1 MKKLLFSLHDVT
13 PRHFDR
19 LLLIDKFLDEAGIGN
34 RYAMLVVP
42 DFWKKWPIEAF
53 PEFRSWLKTKAD
65 AGVEIV
71 LHGFTHIDETDHST
85 LADRF
90 KAHFLT
96 AREGEFL
103 GLSREEAT
111 SRLIHGRRILETLTG
126 QPITSFIAPAWLYG
140 EAARTALHDLG
151 FTIAEDHW
159 SVWNPLTR
167 QVFVHSPVISY
178 ASRSRPRVLS
188 SIAWSRIA
196 TTALAPLDTVRVA
209 LHPHDLD
216 VEPLVRELRRVM
228 SEFLG
233 SREPI
238 QYRDLAAA

>member
-19 LLLIDKFLDEAGIGN
+19 LRRIDKFLDETGIGS

-53 PEFRSWLKTKAD
+53 PEFGSWLRSKAD
-65 AGVEIV
+65 AGVEMV
-71 LHGFTHIDETDHST
+71 LHGFTHIDEAAHAG

-90 KAHFLT
+90 KATFLT

-103 GLSREEAT
+103 GLDREQAT
-111 SRLIHGRRILETLTG
+111 SRLIHGRRILENLTG
-126 QPITSFIAPAWLYG
+126 QTITSFIAPAWLYG
-140 EAARTALHDLG
+140 DAAKTALHDLG

-159 SVWNPLTR
+159 SVWNPVTR

-178 ASRSRPRVLS
+178 ASRSRPRVVS
-188 SIAWSRIA
+188 SLVWSRIA
-196 TTALAPLDTVRVA
+196 TGALAPLDTVRVA

-216 VEPLVRELRRVM
+216 VDALVRELKRVM

-233 SREPI
+233 RREPI

>member
-19 LLLIDKFLDEAGIGN
+19 LLKIDKFLDDIGIAN

-42 DFWKKWPIEAF
+42 DFWKEWPIQGF
-53 PEFRSWLKTKAD
+53 PEFQSWLRAKAD

-71 LHGFTHIDETDHST
+71 LHGFTHIDESSHST
-85 LADRF
+85 LVDRF
-90 KAHFLT
+90 KANFLT

-103 GLSREEAT
+103 GLDREEAT
-111 SRLIHGRRILETLTG
+111 SRLIHGRRVLEAATG
-126 QPITSFIAPAWLYG
+126 REITSFIAPAWLYG
-140 EAARTALHDLG
+140 EPAKTALHDLG
-151 FTIAEDHW
+151 FTVAEDHW
-159 SVWNPLTR
+159 RVWSPTTNHILLR
-167 QVFVHSPVISY
+167 SPVISY
-178 ASRSRPRVLS
+178 ASRSKARVAS

-196 TTALAPLDTVRVA
+196 TTVLKPLDTVRVA

-216 VEPLVRELRRVM
+216 VDSLVVELTRVM

-233 SREPI
+233 CREPI
-238 QYRDLAAA
+238 RYRDLAAA